1 MTKNIIFIFAAFCTL
16 QARAD
21 VQPTEKDTVRC
32 TFRYDDTE
40 LLQPLQPS
48 YLDGVV
54 VPARGNGNWFVSIT
68 GGTTAFLGTPL
79 GCEDLF
85 GRLKP
90 SYSLALG
97 KWFTPWVGARIN
109 YSGLQ
114 FKDGMLAVQEYH
126 HLHADLLWNVLGGS
140 YARQEQVRWH
150 LAPFAGIGLLH
161 HATNGHNPLAISY
174 GIQGQYRISKRVSA
188 LVEISGMTTFQD
200 FDGYGKANRPGDH
213 MLSLTAGFS
222 FHIGK
227 VGWKRA
233 IDPSPYVRRDQWL
246 VDYVNVLSEQ
256 NSRYAGQH
264 DKDRRTLAELK
275 KILEIE
281 GLLDTYCHLFDD
293 DDTIGHNGYPRNNY
307 SGLNSLRARLKNRHW
322 NGKSLLE
329 GQAPNGN
336 GRADSLQHRQD
347 SVSGLGTGQFEN
359 LPDSTLADYAVRMQ
373 SGRECIGA
381 PIFFFFELGTSH
393 LTDTSQLVNLDE
405 LARVAKKYGLKV
417 KVTGAADSATGT
429 VGINKALSVSR
440 ADYIAS
446 ELNKRGLPSD
456 RLTKTGEGGISDY
469 VPTAANRHTKVELFF
484 DKFEKT
490 RIRQ

>member
-1 MTKNIIFIFAAFCTL
+1 M
-16 QARAD
+16 
-21 VQPTEKDTVRC
+21 P
-32 TFRYDDTE
+32 
-40 LLQPLQPS
+40 
-48 YLDGVV
+48 
-54 VPARGNGNWFVSIT
+54 
-68 GGTTAFLGTPL
+68 
-79 GCEDLF
+79 
-85 GRLKP
+85 
-90 SYSLALG
+90 
-97 KWFTPWVGARIN
+97 
-109 YSGLQ
+109 
-114 FKDGMLAVQEYH
+114 
-126 HLHADLLWNVLGGS
+126 
-140 YARQEQVRWH
+140 
-150 LAPFAGIGLLH
+150 
-161 HATNGHNPLAISY
+161 
-174 GIQGQYRISKRVSA
+174 
-188 LVEISGMTTFQD
+188 SGMTTFQD

-322 NGKSLLE
+322 NGKSPLE
-329 GQAPNGN
+329 GQAPNEN

-429 VGINKALSVSR
+429 VGINNALSVSR

-469 VPTAANRHTKVELFF
+469 APTAANRHTRVELFF
-484 DKFEKT
+484 PESKGNK
-490 RIRQ
+490 

>member
-90 SYSLALG
+90 SYSLTLG

-140 YARQEQVRWH
+140 YARQEQVHWH

-322 NGKSLLE
+322 NGKSPLE

-405 LARVAKKYGLKV
+405 LARVVKKYGLKV

-429 VGINKALSVSR
+429 VGINNALSVSR

-469 VPTAANRHTKVELFF
+469 APTAANRHTRVELFF
-484 DKFEKT
+484 PESKGNK
-490 RIRQ
+490 

>member
-32 TFRYDDTE
+32 TFRHDDTE

-54 VPARGNGNWFVSIT
+54 VPARGNGNWFVSIA

-188 LVEISGMTTFQD
+188 LVEISGTTTFQD
-200 FDGYGKANRPGDH
+200 FDGYGKANRLGDH
-213 MLSLTAGFS
+213 MLSLTAGLS
-222 FHIGK
+222 FNIGK
-227 VGWKRA
+227 VGWKRP
-233 IDPSPYVRRDQWL
+233 IDTAPYIRRDRWL

-264 DKDRRTLAELK
+264 DRDRRTLAELK

-293 DDTIGHNGYPRNNY
+293 DDAVGSNGYPRNNY

-322 NGKSLLE
+322 DGTSPLE

-336 GRADSLQHRQD
+336 DCADSLRHRQD
-347 SVSGLGTGQFEN
+347 SVLALGTGQSGN
-359 LPDSTLADYAVRMQ
+359 LPDSTLADYAALMQ

-381 PIFFFFELGTSH
+381 PIFFFFELGTSR
-393 LTDTSQLVNLDE
+393 LTDNSQLVNLDE

-429 VGINKALSVSR
+429 VGINNTLSISR

-446 ELNKRGLPSD
+446 ELNKRGLPPD
-456 RLTKTGEGGISDY
+456 RVAKAGEGGISDY
-469 VPTAANRHTKVELFF
+469 VPTAANRHTKVTLY
-484 DKFEKT
+484 FE
-490 RIRQ
+490 